1 VLRRHLEGGA
11 EQGGVDRRSSRGLA
25 KPEGDMLSRSASRPL
40 SRDVCRFAVRIC
52 DRTRSRS
59 GQGDRALEVGGGRG
73 GPGWRRPAGRS
84 PVREGVQALRCRP
97 PRLCTNEPDCEWPGT
112 GSTMSLLDKI
122 LGPFI
127 SQSTA
132 AAAQPAL
139 FAATSPKV
147 APSGYYGPKNVSEM
161 KGPLTEP
168 KIAPQA
174 G

>member
-1 VLRRHLEGGA
+1 
-11 EQGGVDRRSSRGLA
+11 
-25 KPEGDMLSRSASRPL
+25 
-40 SRDVCRFAVRIC
+40 
-52 DRTRSRS
+52 
-59 GQGDRALEVGGGRG
+59 
-73 GPGWRRPAGRS
+73 
-84 PVREGVQALRCRP
+84 
-97 PRLCTNEPDCEWPGT
+97 
-112 GSTMSLLDKI
+112 MSLLDKI

-127 SQSTA
+127 HLTA

>member
-1 VLRRHLEGGA
+1 MTAYH
-11 EQGGVDRRSSRGLA
+11 Q
-25 KPEGDMLSRSASRPL
+25 
-40 SRDVCRFAVRIC
+40 CR
-52 DRTRSRS
+52 
-59 GQGDRALEVGGGRG
+59 
-73 GPGWRRPAGRS
+73 
-84 PVREGVQALRCRP
+84 RP

-112 GSTMSLLDKI
+112 GCTMSLLDKI

-127 SQSTA
+127 SHSTA

>member
-1 VLRRHLEGGA
+1 
-11 EQGGVDRRSSRGLA
+11 
-25 KPEGDMLSRSASRPL
+25 
-40 SRDVCRFAVRIC
+40 
-52 DRTRSRS
+52 
-59 GQGDRALEVGGGRG
+59 
-73 GPGWRRPAGRS
+73 
-84 PVREGVQALRCRP
+84 
-97 PRLCTNEPDCEWPGT
+97 
-112 GSTMSLLDKI
+112 MSLLDKI
-122 LGPFI
+122 LGPFL
-127 SQSTA
+127 SHSTA

>member
-1 VLRRHLEGGA
+1 MPEKPFVAYSQSRFANLLYS
-11 EQGGVDRRSSRGLA
+11 GV
-25 KPEGDMLSRSASRPL
+25 MSAVAGFHQCRRPL
-40 SRDVCRFAVRIC
+40 
-52 DRTRSRS
+52 
-59 GQGDRALEVGGGRG
+59 
-73 GPGWRRPAGRS
+73 
-84 PVREGVQALRCRP
+84 
-97 PRLCTNEPDCEWPGT
+97 RLCTNEPDCEWPGT

-127 SQSTA
+127 HLTA

-168 KIAPQA
+168 KIAPKPDDLQLFGSWIPHSSA
-174 G
+174 SHPRSCFFFTALFSQPDWYTFTTPSGTICLRH